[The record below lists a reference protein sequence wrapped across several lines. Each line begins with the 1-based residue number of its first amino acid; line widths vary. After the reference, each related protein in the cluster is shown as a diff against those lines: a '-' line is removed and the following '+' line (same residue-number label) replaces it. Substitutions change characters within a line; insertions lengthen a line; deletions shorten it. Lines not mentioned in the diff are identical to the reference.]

1 MSRNITSISWGLV
14 LTCILTSIMTSV
26 EAADK
31 ASIKWPSTMLVQEGS
46 SGSILSSGVAQPLE
60 ARLRDIGI
68 DMSTS
73 YQILDKRDNN
83 YYYARYGEGT
93 LLYGFGPQKDS
104 WHPTMVPVG
113 SKYTLSMIQDYEVY
127 VQEHPETFTLVAPFR
142 ETRKNI
148 YVGEIIVNTW
158 FKQVEYPMYV
168 QIAFLADST
177 TGAPRLRYIVTH
189 VKDDM
194 LRKQLQYVL

>member
-1 MSRNITSISWGLV
+1 MSRNIPYLLCGV
-14 LTCILTSIMTSV
+14 AFTCIMTSMMTSV
-26 EAADK
+26 EAVDT
-31 ASIKWPSTMLVQEGS
+31 ASIQWPTTMLVQEGTS
-46 SGSILSSGVAQPLE
+46 SSILSSGVAQPLE
-60 ARLRDIGI
+60 TGLRDIGI

-93 LLYGFGPQKDS
+93 LLYGFGPQKDG
-104 WHPTMVPVG
+104 WHPTTVPVG
-113 SKYTLSMIQDYEVY
+113 SKYTLSMIQDYEAY
-127 VQEHPETFTLVAPFR
+127 VQEHPEIFTLVVPFR

-177 TGAPRLRYIVTH
+177 GAPRLRYVLTH
-189 VKDDM
+189 VKDDV

>member
-1 MSRNITSISWGLV
+1 MSRNITYLSWGLV

-46 SGSILSSGVAQPLE
+46 SSSILSSGVAQPLE
-60 ARLRDIGI
+60 AGLRDIGI
-68 DMSTS
+68 DTSTS
-73 YQILDKRDNN
+73 YQILDKRGNN

-104 WHPTMVPVG
+104 WHPTTVPVE
-113 SKYTLSMIQDYEVY
+113 SKYTLSMIQDYEAY

-142 ETRKNI
+142 EIRKNI

-177 TGAPRLRYIVTH
+177 GAPRLRYIVTH

>member
-1 MSRNITSISWGLV
+1 MSRNITYLSWGLV

-26 EAADK
+26 EASDK

-46 SGSILSSGVAQPLE
+46 SSSILSSGVAQPLE
-60 ARLRDIGI
+60 AGLRDIGI

-73 YQILDKRDNN
+73 YQILDKRGNN

-104 WHPTMVPVG
+104 WHPTTVPVE
-113 SKYTLSMIQDYEVY
+113 SKYTLSMIQDYEAY

-177 TGAPRLRYIVTH
+177 GAPRLRYIVTH

>member
-1 MSRNITSISWGLV
+1 MSRNITYLSWGLV
-14 LTCILTSIMTSV
+14 LTGILTSIMTSV
-26 EAADK
+26 EAADN
-31 ASIKWPSTMLVQEGS
+31 ASLKWPSTMLVQEGS
-46 SGSILSSGVAQPLE
+46 SSSILSSGVAQPLE
-60 ARLRDIGI
+60 AGLRDIGI

-73 YQILDKRDNN
+73 YQILDKRGNN

-104 WHPTMVPVG
+104 WHPTTVPVE
-113 SKYTLSMIQDYEVY
+113 SKYTLSMIQDYEAY

-177 TGAPRLRYIVTH
+177 GAPRLRYIVTH